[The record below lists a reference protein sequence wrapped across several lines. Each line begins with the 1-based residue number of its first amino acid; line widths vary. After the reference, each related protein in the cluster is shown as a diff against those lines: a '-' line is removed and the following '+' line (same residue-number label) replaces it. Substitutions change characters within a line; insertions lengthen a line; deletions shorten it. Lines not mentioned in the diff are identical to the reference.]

1 MRLRSSPACCSR
13 PTGCRRPAAGRGDRA
28 AQRGEE
34 GRAVGD
40 GPSDRGADRRRH
52 DRPLRAPARPRRT
65 PGGHL
70 RQRGSAADDPPR
82 HDRPRVICRGRPARA
97 REPGQ
102 PAAGPHRRPGGGAV
116 TLEQAT
122 PVLLCSDIE
131 RTAAWLRDAVGFET
145 ELHGDPPNFL
155 IGKRDGQRIMY
166 ALSTKRI
173 VPNWHVVEN
182 MWNVYLRTDDVDDL

>member
-1 MRLRSSPACCSR
+1 M
-13 PTGCRRPAAGRGDRA
+13 
-28 AQRGEE
+28 
-34 GRAVGD
+34 
-40 GPSDRGADRRRH
+40 
-52 DRPLRAPARPRRT
+52 
-65 PGGHL
+65 
-70 RQRGSAADDPPR
+70 
-82 HDRPRVICRGRPARA
+82 
-97 REPGQ
+97 
-102 PAAGPHRRPGGGAV
+102 

-182 MWNVYLRTDDVDDL
+182 MWNVYLRTDDVDVFYAEMTERGTAIDYSLCNQPWGMREFGIQDPDGHDIGFGQPLA